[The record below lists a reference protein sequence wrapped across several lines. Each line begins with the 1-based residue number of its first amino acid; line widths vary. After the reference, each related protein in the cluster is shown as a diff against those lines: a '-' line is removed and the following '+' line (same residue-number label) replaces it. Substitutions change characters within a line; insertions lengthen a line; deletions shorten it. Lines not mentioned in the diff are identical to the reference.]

1 MVLVLKC
8 LPNSELRKKR
18 IDKLT
23 EINTKFENELLVN
36 NEAVKELEIILNEED
51 KKGIGI

>member
-23 EINTKFENELLVN
+23 EINNKFENELLVN
-36 NEAVKELEIILNEED
+36 NEAVKEMEIILS
-51 KKGIGI
+51 KKDRKEIGI